1 MKTFVY
7 PSLLQCMLGVAL
19 CATCSVMLAQAPAAP
34 TPASGGAPRSGAA
47 TNRPNTGAAAN
58 RTDTGAAANRNTT
71 AAPATP
77 GTNTGTTT
85 STNPNGTTATGTNAA
100 RTNATGTTAT
110 GTAGTNATGTNATG
124 TNTTGTAN
132 QSGVNST
139 AGTNSMPPG
148 TLTSSGMI
156 ANFGA
161 NDFALQGATTTSP
174 NAAPSDFLIG
184 SGTVFE
190 DSFGNA
196 VPRERF
202 FRRGSNV
209 PATVYYTR
217 SPNGSLLAS
226 KVVLN
231 ANESAPTTSIESA
244 GTITEVSPGILV
256 IEQPGASDTPVRYVN
271 NKTTNYVNENGEP
284 VPPESVKAGTPVKIF
299 YTKVGD
305 TLVASKVEVHRNN
318 NGGLPKPVVP
328 AEQSSTRPAKK

>member
-1 MKTFVY
+1 MKTFVS
-7 PSLLQCMLGVAL
+7 PSFLKCALGLAL
-19 CATCSVMLAQAPAAP
+19 SAGCSVMLAQAPAP
-34 TPASGGAPRSGAA
+34 GGAPRSSTSTNRTGTGAA
-47 TNRPNTGAAAN
+47 TNRT
-58 RTDTGAAANRNTT
+58 TT
-71 AAPATP
+71 AAPATS
-77 GTNTGTTT
+77 GANTGTTT
-85 STNPNGTTATGTNAA
+85 G
-100 RTNATGTTAT
+100 TNATGRNAN
-110 GTAGTNATGTNATG
+110 GTNATGTNATRTNGTGANTTGTTATGTTNTTG
-124 TNTTGTAN
+124 TNATGTSPTGTAN

-139 AGTNSMPPG
+139 TGTNSMPAG

-174 NAAPSDFLIG
+174 NATPSNFLLG
-184 SGTVFE
+184 PGTQFV

-196 VPRERF
+196 VSRDSF

-226 KVVLN
+226 KVVLG
-231 ANESAPTTSIESA
+231 ANDTASTAPVESA